1 MNDFLTWENL
11 ATFAGCTTGV
21 AVITQFIKN
30 IGILK
35 KLPTQWA
42 SYFLAVALLFGA
54 TYFTG
59 TLTPQMASLIP
70 FNAAIVSIAANGA
83 YSAIDRVNQF
93 NANQIEKDTSSETTN
108 SATTVSNASEQKND
122 SDVKVTED
130 TAKTSTASSESS
142 ESDSKVV
149 IG

>member
-93 NANQIEKDTSSETTN
+93 NANQIEKDTSSEVAHSPTT
-108 SATTVSNASEQKND
+108 ASDSVEQKND
-122 SDVKVTED
+122 ADVKVTEG
-130 TAKTSTASSESS
+130 TAKASTASPETS

-149 IG
+149 VG

>member
-1 MNDFLTWENL
+1 MNDFMTWENL

-93 NANQIEKDTSSETTN
+93 NASQIEKSTSSGATN
-108 SATTVSNASEQKND
+108 FATTVSNALEQKSD
-122 SDVKVTED
+122 ADVKVTED
-130 TAKTSTASSESS
+130 TAKASTASPETSEA
-142 ESDSKVV
+142 DSKVV

>member
-1 MNDFLTWENL
+1 MNDFMTWENL

-30 IGILK
+30 IGALK

-59 TLTPQMASLIP
+59 TLTPEMASLIP
-70 FNAAIVSIAANGA
+70 FNAVIVSIAANGA

-93 NANQIEKDTSSETTN
+93 NASQIEKDNTPKADSALSN
-108 SATTVSNASEQKND
+108 SANDKND
-122 SDVKVTED
+122 SNVKVTEEV
-130 TAKTSTASSESS
+130 TKVPTTSPETSET
-142 ESDSKVV
+142 DSKVV

>member
-1 MNDFLTWENL
+1 MNDFMTWENL

-30 IGILK
+30 IGALK

-59 TLTPQMASLIP
+59 TLTPAMASLIP
-70 FNAAIVSIAANGA
+70 FNAVVVALAANGA
-83 YSAIDRVNQF
+83 YSAMDRVNQF
-93 NANQIEKDTSSETTN
+93 NESQTSKSNSSESTDTSSAESKDGT
-108 SATTVSNASEQKND
+108 
-122 SDVKVTED
+122 DVKVTED
-130 TAKTSTASSESS
+130 TTKAAETSPETS

>member
-1 MNDFLTWENL
+1 MNDFMTWENL

-30 IGILK
+30 IGALK

-59 TLTPQMASLIP
+59 ALTPEMASLIP
-70 FNAAIVSIAANGA
+70 FNAVVVSIAANGA

-93 NANQIEKDTSSETTN
+93 NASQIEKSASSGATN
-108 SATTVSNASEQKND
+108 SATTVSNALEQKSD
-122 SDVKVTED
+122 ADVKVTED
-130 TAKTSTASSESS
+130 TAKASTASPETSEA
-142 ESDSKVV
+142 DSKVV